1 MGALARHEVSELASI
16 ESVSEPVVVDEKP
29 KRVAGVIVAG
39 HAFQHMYADGFL
51 VLLPTIS
58 QAFGMTAVT
67 EGLFSAIRQ
76 LASGITTMGGGF
88 LVDTFSGKRGLLL
101 AGSLFLMGL
110 GYMLIGAAPNY
121 PVLLVTV
128 ALAAAAGSFWHPV
141 GLGILSVSFPQ
152 RRAFMMALH
161 RSAGNVG
168 EVATPLL
175 IWAAL
180 IVITWRQV
188 LLGGFFLIT
197 AVSIAL
203 YITLSRLGLPKQ
215 VSAPRG
221 AGSQLKSIGVLF
233 RSRALPM
240 LMLVSGLRGMADRG
254 FIFFLPFY
262 ITKEVQLNDP
272 TASTLDAAGVVAY
285 HLAIM
290 TAMAI
295 FVPPLIALVADK
307 TGRKPVMIAT
317 LIASSL
323 FMGMLWWVG
332 ELGWQFTVLLA
343 IFGAFRF
350 AVTNLTQAASL
361 DLAEGK
367 RLEGSMIG
375 LLWGNNATWGAIS
388 PVLLGTLIASFASTS
403 NEYQMIFAYG
413 FVLTVAAT
421 IAGFFMVNTG
431 RPDRKM
437 PAKL

>member
-1 MGALARHEVSELASI
+1 MLE
-16 ESVSEPVVVDEKP
+16 EKP

-58 QAFGMTAVT
+58 AAFGMNAVT

-76 LASGITTMGGGF
+76 LASGVTTMGGGF

-101 AGSLFLMGL
+101 ASSLFLMGF

-141 GLGILSVSFPQ
+141 GLGILSVSFPH
-152 RRAFMMALH
+152 RRALMMALH

-175 IWAAL
+175 IWLAL

-203 YITLSRLGLPKQ
+203 YITLSRLGLPQ
-215 VSAPRG
+215 QASSPRG
-221 AGSQLKSIGVLF
+221 AGSQLRSIGVLF

-262 ITKEVQLNDP
+262 ITKEVQLKDP
-272 TASTLDAAGVVAY
+272 SASTLDAAGVVAY

-295 FVPPLIALVADK
+295 IVPPLIALVADK

-317 LIASSL
+317 LIASSF

-388 PVLLGTLIASFASTS
+388 PVLLGTLVASFASTA

-413 FVLTVAAT
+413 FVLTIAAT
-421 IAGFFMVNTG
+421 VAGFFMVNTG
-431 RPDRKM
+431 RPDRDM
-437 PAKL
+437 PPNL